1 VSLNSILPLLE
12 FDLKDAFA
20 APRHLP
26 QGDRGKRL
34 AQPLAWVREAQSQKA
49 DRMETFAGKI
59 AVVTG
64 GGSGMGRELV
74 RQLAAEGASVAMCDV
89 SRQTMEETR
98 ALCVQDGPKPGVR
111 ITCHVVDVSDED
123 QVARFRSEVAAEQ
136 QTEKVHLLFNNAG
149 IGAGGSLF
157 TDSRANW
164 EKTFNVC
171 WFGVYY
177 MTRAFLPMLVKAEE
191 GHITNTSSVNGFFA
205 SIGPN
210 SPHTAYSAAK
220 FAVKGFTEAL
230 ITDLRVNAP
239 HIKCSVVMPGHI
251 GTNIVANSRMVLAG
265 RDTPRL
271 SDLEVRRTR
280 SRMRQQRVDDSAISD
295 DDIRARIQRQAQ
307 NFHDSAPVTA
317 AEAAT
322 IILDAV
328 KAGRWRVL
336 VGDDAHRLDER
347 VRADPEHAYD
357 PDFGAFDTASEISA
371 SAPRFT

>member
-1 VSLNSILPLLE
+1 MKS
-12 FDLKDAFA
+12 
-20 APRHLP
+20 
-26 QGDRGKRL
+26 
-34 AQPLAWVREAQSQKA
+34 
-49 DRMETFAGKI
+49 FAGRI

-64 GGSGMGRELV
+64 GGSGMGRELA

-89 SRQTMEETR
+89 SRQGMDETR
-98 ALCVQDGPKPGVR
+98 ALCEQDGLKEGVS
-111 ITCHVVDVSDED
+111 ITRHVVDVSDEE
-123 QVARFRSEVAAEQ
+123 QVARFRDEVAAEQ
-136 QTEKVHLLFNNAG
+136 ATDKVHLLFNNAG

-177 MTRAFLPMLVKAEE
+177 MTRTFLPMLVKADE

-210 SPHTAYSAAK
+210 APHTAYSAAK

-239 HIKCSVVMPGHI
+239 HIKCSVVMPGYI

-271 SDLEVRRTR
+271 SDVEVRRTR
-280 SRMRQQRVDDSAISD
+280 SRMRQQGADDSALSD
-295 DDIRARIQRQAQ
+295 DDIRARIERHAQ
-307 NFHDSAPVTA
+307 NFHDKAPTTA
-317 AEAAT
+317 AQAAR

-328 KAGRWRVL
+328 KAERWRVL
-336 VGDDAHRLDER
+336 VGEDAVRLDAR
-347 VRADPEHAYD
+347 VRADPERAYD
-357 PDFGAFDTASEISA
+357 PDFGFLDGASGLSA
-371 SAPRFT
+371 SAPRLS

>member
-1 VSLNSILPLLE
+1 
-12 FDLKDAFA
+12 
-20 APRHLP
+20 
-26 QGDRGKRL
+26 
-34 AQPLAWVREAQSQKA
+34 
-49 DRMETFAGKI
+49 MEVFAGKI

-89 SRQTMEETR
+89 SRQTMDETK
-98 ALCVQDGPKPGVR
+98 ALCASDGLMSGVR
-111 ITCHVVDVSDED
+111 ITCHVVDVSDEE
-123 QVARFRSEVAAEQ
+123 QVARFRGEVAAEHG
-136 QTEKVHLLFNNAG
+136 TDRIHLLFNNAG

-210 SPHTAYSAAK
+210 TPHTAYSAAK

-239 HIKCSVVMPGHI
+239 HIKCSVVMPGYI
-251 GTNIVANSRMVLAG
+251 GTNIVANSRMVLSG

-271 SDLEVRRTR
+271 SDIEVRRAR
-280 SRMRQQRVDDSAISD
+280 SRMRQQGVDDSAISD

-307 NFHDSAPVTA
+307 NFHDRAPTTA

-336 VGDDAHRLDER
+336 VGEDAHKLDER
-347 VRADPEHAYD
+347 VRANPERAYD
-357 PDFGAFDTASEISA
+357 PDFGGLDTASDISA
-371 SAPRFT
+371 SAPRFS

>member
-1 VSLNSILPLLE
+1 MKN
-12 FDLKDAFA
+12 
-20 APRHLP
+20 
-26 QGDRGKRL
+26 
-34 AQPLAWVREAQSQKA
+34 
-49 DRMETFAGKI
+49 FAGKI

-89 SRQTMEETR
+89 SRRTMDETK
-98 ALCVQDGPKPGVR
+98 ALCVQDGLRPGVA
-111 ITCHVVDVSDED
+111 ITCHVVDVSDEE
-123 QVARFRSEVAAEQ
+123 QVARFAREVAAEQ
-136 QTEKVHLLFNNAG
+136 GTDRINLLFNNAG

-164 EKTFNVC
+164 ERTFNVC

-177 MTRAFLPMLVKAEE
+177 MTRAFLPLLVKADE

-210 SPHTAYSAAK
+210 APHTAYSAAK

-239 HIKCSVVMPGHI
+239 HIKCSVVMPGYI

-265 RDTPRL
+265 RDTARL
-271 SDLEVRRTR
+271 SDLEVRRAR
-280 SRMRQQRVDDSAISD
+280 SRMRQQGVDDAAISD

-307 NFHDSAPVTA
+307 SFHDRAPTTA

-328 KAGRWRVL
+328 KAERWRVL
-336 VGDDAHRLDER
+336 VGEDAHRLDER
-347 VRADPEHAYD
+347 VRANPERAYD
-357 PDFGAFDTASEISA
+357 PEFGGLDTVTELSA
-371 SAPRFT
+371 SAPRLG

>member
-1 VSLNSILPLLE
+1 MKS
-12 FDLKDAFA
+12 
-20 APRHLP
+20 
-26 QGDRGKRL
+26 
-34 AQPLAWVREAQSQKA
+34 
-49 DRMETFAGKI
+49 FAGKV

-74 RQLAAEGASVAMCDV
+74 RQLAAEGASMAMCDV
-89 SRQTMEETR
+89 SAQSMEETK
-98 ALCVQDGPKPGVR
+98 AICVADGLPAGVR
-111 ITCHVVDVSDED
+111 ITCHVVDVSDEE
-123 QVARFRSEVAAEQ
+123 QVARFRNEVAAAHGDV
-136 QTEKVHLLFNNAG
+136 VHLLFNNAG

-177 MTRAFLPMLVKAEE
+177 MTRAFLPMLVKADE

-205 SIGPN
+205 SIGPDA
-210 SPHTAYSAAK
+210 PHTAYSAAK

-239 HIKCSVVMPGHI
+239 HVTCSVVMPGHI

-271 SDLEVRRTR
+271 SDVEVRRAR
-280 SRMRQQRVDDSAISD
+280 SRMRQQGVDDSAISD
-295 DDIRARIQRQAQ
+295 DDIRARIARQAQ
-307 NFHDSAPVTA
+307 SFHDRAPTTA
-317 AEAAT
+317 AQAAT
-322 IILDAV
+322 VILDAV

-336 VGDDAHRLDER
+336 VGEDAQSLDAR

-357 PDFGAFDTASEISA
+357 PDFGAFDSASDISA
-371 SAPRFT
+371 SAPRFN

>member
-1 VSLNSILPLLE
+1 
-12 FDLKDAFA
+12 
-20 APRHLP
+20 
-26 QGDRGKRL
+26 
-34 AQPLAWVREAQSQKA
+34 
-49 DRMETFAGKI
+49 MESFAGKI

-89 SRQTMEETR
+89 SRQTMQETE
-98 ALCVQDGPKPGVR
+98 ALCVQDGLKPGVR

-123 QVARFRSEVAAEQ
+123 QVARFRDEVAAEQ
-136 QTEKVHLLFNNAG
+136 ATDKIHLLFNNAG

-177 MTRAFLPMLVKAEE
+177 MTRAFLPMLVKADE
-191 GHITNTSSVNGFFA
+191 GHITNTSSVNGFWA
-205 SIGPN
+205 SLGPDT
-210 SPHTAYSAAK
+210 PHTAYSAAK

-239 HIKCSVVMPGHI
+239 HIKCSVVMPGYI

-271 SDLEVRRTR
+271 SDVEVRRAR
-280 SRMRQQRVDDSAISD
+280 SRMRQQGVDDSEISD

-307 NFHDSAPVTA
+307 NFHDRAPTTA
-317 AEAAT
+317 AGAAT

-336 VGDDAHRLDER
+336 VGEDAQSLDER
-347 VRADPEHAYD
+347 VRADPESAYD
-357 PDFGAFDTASEISA
+357 PDFGGLDTPGEISA
-371 SAPRFT
+371 GAPRLS

>member
-1 VSLNSILPLLE
+1 M
-12 FDLKDAFA
+12 
-20 APRHLP
+20 
-26 QGDRGKRL
+26 
-34 AQPLAWVREAQSQKA
+34 QS
-49 DRMETFAGKI
+49 FAGKI

-89 SRQTMEETR
+89 SSQSMEETK
-98 ALCVQDGPKPGVR
+98 ALCAQDSPGVR
-111 ITCHVVDVSDED
+111 ISCHVVDVSDEA
-123 QVARFRSEVAAEQ
+123 QVSRFREEVAADHA
-136 QTEKVHLLFNNAG
+136 TDKINLLFNNAG

-177 MTRAFLPMLVKAEE
+177 MTRAFLPMLVKADE
-191 GHITNTSSVNGFFA
+191 GHITNTSSVNGFWA
-205 SIGPN
+205 SLGPE

-239 HIKCSVVMPGHI
+239 HIGCSLVMPGYI
-251 GTNIVANSRMVLAG
+251 GTNIVANSRMVLSG

-271 SDLEVRRTR
+271 SDVEVRRAR
-280 SRMRQQRVDDSAISD
+280 SRMRQQGADDAAISD
-295 DDIRARIQRQAQ
+295 DDIRAHIQRQAQ
-307 NFHDSAPVTA
+307 NFHDRAPTTA

-336 VGDDAHRLDER
+336 VGDDAHRLDQR
-347 VRADPEHAYD
+347 VRAEPERAYD
-357 PDFGAFDTASEISA
+357 PDFGGLDTGSEISA
-371 SAPRFT
+371 SAPRLNP

>member
-1 VSLNSILPLLE
+1 MKS
-12 FDLKDAFA
+12 
-20 APRHLP
+20 
-26 QGDRGKRL
+26 
-34 AQPLAWVREAQSQKA
+34 
-49 DRMETFAGKI
+49 FAGKI

-89 SRQTMEETR
+89 SRQSMEETK
-98 ALCVQDGPKPGVR
+98 ALCEQDGLKPGVR
-111 ITCHVVDVSDED
+111 ITCHVVDVSDEE
-123 QVARFRSEVAAEQ
+123 QVARFRDEAAAEQ
-136 QTEKVHLLFNNAG
+136 ATDKIHLLFNNAG

-177 MTRAFLPMLVKAEE
+177 TTRAFLPMLVKAEE

-239 HIKCSVVMPGHI
+239 HVKCSVVMPGHI

-265 RDTPRL
+265 RDTRRL
-271 SDLEVRRTR
+271 SDLEVRRSR
-280 SRMRQQRVDDSAISD
+280 SRMRQQGVDDSALSD
-295 DDIRARIQRQAQ
+295 DDIRARIERQAQ
-307 NFHDSAPVTA
+307 NFHDRAPTTA
-317 AEAAT
+317 ADAAT

-328 KAGRWRVL
+328 KAERWRVL
-336 VGDDAHRLDER
+336 VGEDARSLDER

-357 PDFGAFDTASEISA
+357 PDFGGLGATTELSA
-371 SAPRFT
+371 SAPRFS

>member
-1 VSLNSILPLLE
+1 MKS
-12 FDLKDAFA
+12 
-20 APRHLP
+20 
-26 QGDRGKRL
+26 
-34 AQPLAWVREAQSQKA
+34 
-49 DRMETFAGKI
+49 FAGRI

-74 RQLAAEGASVAMCDV
+74 RQLAAAGASVAMCDV
-89 SRQTMEETR
+89 SRQSMEETR
-98 ALCVQDGPKPGVR
+98 ALCAADGLKSSVR
-111 ITCHVVDVSDED
+111 ITCHVADVSDEE
-123 QVARFRSEVAAEQ
+123 QVARFQGEVAAEQ
-136 QTEKVHLLFNNAG
+136 ATDKIHLLFNNAG

-205 SIGPN
+205 SLGPN

-280 SRMRQQRVDDSAISD
+280 SRMRQQGVDEAALSD
-295 DDIRARIQRQAQ
+295 DDIRDRIQRQAQ
-307 NFHDSAPVTA
+307 NFHDCAPTTA
-317 AEAAT
+317 AEAAK
-322 IILDAV
+322 IILEAV
-328 KAGRWRVL
+328 KAERWRVL
-336 VGDDAHRLDER
+336 VGEDALSLDQR
-347 VRADPEHAYD
+347 VRAEPERAYD
-357 PDFGAFDTASEISA
+357 PDFGAIVAPSDVSA
-371 SAPRFT
+371 STPRFN

>member
-1 VSLNSILPLLE
+1 MKS
-12 FDLKDAFA
+12 
-20 APRHLP
+20 
-26 QGDRGKRL
+26 
-34 AQPLAWVREAQSQKA
+34 
-49 DRMETFAGKI
+49 FAGKI

-89 SRQTMEETR
+89 SRHTMEETK
-98 ALCVQDGPKPGVR
+98 ALCEQDGPKADVR
-111 ITCHVVDVSDED
+111 ITCHVVDVSEEE
-123 QVARFRSEVAAEQ
+123 QVARFRDEVAIEQ
-136 QTEKVHLLFNNAG
+136 ATDRIDLLFNNAG

-177 MTRAFLPMLVKAEE
+177 MTRTFLPMLVRAKE

-210 SPHTAYSAAK
+210 APHTAYSAAK

-271 SDLEVRRTR
+271 SDIEVRRTR
-280 SRMRQQRVDDSAISD
+280 SRMRQQGVDDSALSD

-307 NFHDSAPVTA
+307 NFHDRAPMTA
-317 AEAAT
+317 SEAAK

-328 KAGRWRVL
+328 KAERWRVL
-336 VGDDAHRLDER
+336 VGEDAHKLDER
-347 VRADPEHAYD
+347 VRADPERAYD
-357 PDFGAFDTASEISA
+357 LDFGAFDTAGEISA
-371 SAPRFT
+371 SAPRFN

>member
-1 VSLNSILPLLE
+1 
-12 FDLKDAFA
+12 
-20 APRHLP
+20 
-26 QGDRGKRL
+26 
-34 AQPLAWVREAQSQKA
+34 
-49 DRMETFAGKI
+49 METFAGRI

-98 ALCVQDGPKPGVR
+98 ALCVADGLKPGVR

-136 QTEKVHLLFNNAG
+136 ATDKVHLLFNNAG

-177 MTRAFLPMLVKAEE
+177 MTRAFLPMLVEAEE

-210 SPHTAYSAAK
+210 APHTAYSAAK

-280 SRMRQQRVDDSAISD
+280 SRMRQQGIDDSAISD
-295 DDIRARIQRQAQ
+295 DDIRERIQRQAQ
-307 NFHDSAPVTA
+307 NFHDRAPVTA

-336 VGDDAHRLDER
+336 VGEDAHKLDAR

-357 PDFGAFDTASEISA
+357 PDFGAFPTASEISA

>member
-1 VSLNSILPLLE
+1 MKS
-12 FDLKDAFA
+12 
-20 APRHLP
+20 
-26 QGDRGKRL
+26 
-34 AQPLAWVREAQSQKA
+34 
-49 DRMETFAGKI
+49 FAGRI

-64 GGSGMGRELV
+64 GGSGMGRALV

-89 SRQTMEETR
+89 SRQSMDETR
-98 ALCVQDGPKPGVR
+98 AICEADGLKPGAR

-123 QVARFRSEVAAEQ
+123 QVARFRNEVAAEHA
-136 QTEKVHLLFNNAG
+136 TDKIHLLFNNAG

-177 MTRAFLPMLVKAEE
+177 MTRAFLPMLVKADE
-191 GHITNTSSVNGFFA
+191 GHITNTSSVNGFWA
-205 SIGPN
+205 SLGPE

-239 HIKCSVVMPGHI
+239 HIGCSLVMPGYI
-251 GTNIVANSRMVLAG
+251 GTNIVANSRMVLSG

-271 SDLEVRRTR
+271 SDLEVRRAR
-280 SRMRQQRVDDSAISD
+280 SRMRQQGVDDAAISD

-307 NFHDSAPVTA
+307 NFHDRAPTTA
-317 AEAAT
+317 AGAAT

-336 VGDDAHRLDER
+336 VGEDAHRLDER
-347 VRADPEHAYD
+347 VRANPEGAYD
-357 PDFGAFDTASEISA
+357 PDFGGLDTTTGISA
-371 SAPRFT
+371 SAPRLS